1 MNLKLKRRRFGLL
14 SLASAITTLL
24 LNHAAKTVA
33 QQQPGSVIYGVRL
46 TSASSQIMEDQ
57 ADASAANKTPAM
69 ILQSIDL
76 ATGQELT
83 TTEIPE
89 QIVQNQQEPTQ
100 IVNKALVVKK
110 RSERITGF
118 TALSDG
124 TFIVAAVATTKKGDF
139 TRLAFFGQDITK
151 PKKNLK
157 IKKIK
162 KNNTVESLLAIQN
175 DQIISIISQN
185 QGLSP
190 FELAVINPQSGQVNG
205 NTLGLPDLPLSQR
218 FSNLA
223 QSPDGK
229 IYATTFGHENIPI
242 LVQLDLVNKS
252 PITGKGKIIRLV
264 QLSFNNG
271 SLSNDLVSLAFSP
284 SNQLFALADPQY
296 EGTNSL
302 FTIDLN
308 TGKMQLLRKMAV
320 DQIAFS
326 KV

>member
-24 LNHAAKTVA
+24 LNLAAKTVA

-89 QIVQNQQEPTQ
+89 KIVQNQQEPTQ

-139 TRLAFFGQDITK
+139 ARLAFFGQDITK

-190 FELAVINPQSGQVNG
+190 FELAVIDPQSGQVNG
-205 NTLGLPDLPLSQR
+205 NTLGLPDLPSNQR

-229 IYATTFGHENIPI
+229 IYATTLGHENVSI